1 MLPSARSGTSLVGA
15 QVHPSMSCVP
25 PTDVT
30 DGLESG
36 YERTGCVA
44 TGEFRCPCLRYSV
57 LPVSPDAA
65 STESPFAAA
74 AWYCASHDASCE
86 PVAPLSVS
94 SLTPKLCEMTVPAGS
109 FCTTQPTALMRLETP
124 CEPSAAPDEAGGI
137 ATITMCASGAIA

>member
-57 LPVSPDAA
+57 LPVSRDAP

-74 AWYCASHDASCE
+74 AWYCPSHDAACE
-86 PVAPLSVS
+86 PVVRLRVS
-94 SLTPKLCEMTVPAGS
+94 LLTPELCEMTVPPAS
-109 FCTTQPTALMRLETP
+109 FGT
-124 CEPSAAPDEAGGI
+124 G
-137 ATITMCASGAIA
+137 